1 MSEPE
6 WRHLNR
12 ANWDERVAVHL
23 APESDYEADKL
34 RSGNYLL
41 HAIEEA
47 ELGPVAGLRLLHLQ
61 CHFGIDTLAL
71 AQKGADVTGLDFSP
85 AAIAAARDL
94 AASLG
99 IKATFVESDVYE
111 ARTALDGL
119 FDRVFTSWGTIGW
132 LPDIAAWAR
141 VVASLLA
148 PGGEFYFVDL
158 HPIASAL
165 DDETGPE
172 GKPGWFAP
180 YFHGRAI
187 VVDEANDYANPT
199 ARLAN
204 TRTHQFIHPIAN
216 VVQALLDAGLQLTML
231 HEHDRLAWTQ
241 FAGMVETEG
250 RLYRLPGKAWFPLSY
265 SLKAIK
271 PPPTG
276 S

>member
-6 WRHLNR
+6 WLRLNR
-12 ANWDERVAVHL
+12 ANWDERVAVHR
-23 APESDYEADKL
+23 APESDYEAHRL
-34 RSGNYLL
+34 RSGPYLL
-41 HAIEEA
+41 HAIEED

-71 AQKGADVTGLDFSP
+71 AQKGAIVTGLDFSAP
-85 AAIAAARDL
+85 AIAAAREL
-94 AASLG
+94 AAETG
-99 IKATFVESDVYE
+99 ITADFVQSDVYD
-111 ARTALDGL
+111 ARGAVTGV

-132 LPDIAAWAR
+132 LPDIPAWAR
-141 VVASLLA
+141 VIASLLA

-172 GKPGWFAP
+172 GKPGWFSP

-187 VVDEANDYANPT
+187 EVDEAADYANPT

-204 TRTHQFIHPIAN
+204 TRTHQFIHPIAS

-231 HEHDRLAWTQ
+231 HEHDRLAWRQ
-241 FAGMVETEG
+241 FAGMVEAEG
-250 RLYRLPGKAWFPLSY
+250 RLYRLPDKAWFPLSY
-265 SLKAIK
+265 SLKAIRPK
-271 PPPTG
+271 PAG